1 MNSSEFEEKRDS
13 EEGKSIPSP
22 GLVSRLMQYVVQSSP
37 IKLGTPQTSG
47 SHIISSPMILDNEIT
62 SRNRRLK
69 NYLCQSKSNDKFY
82 TPATSSTEA
91 FISQEINLCENT
103 MSQEINS
110 TTVSLENT
118 SAEDLYKLNQVL
130 ELTDICEQLPFE
142 SKTSVLRS
150 NSIEGAVKI
159 ELLQE
164 EVASLHSKLARAN
177 AESQEFKALI
187 EEYEQTMTLIIG
199 KTTIFIDRC
208 QEAA

>member
-1 MNSSEFEEKRDS
+1 MNSDEFEGKRDS
-13 EEGKSIPSP
+13 EEAKSIPSP
-22 GLVSRLMQYVVQSSP
+22 GLVSRLVQYVVQSSP
-37 IKLGTPQTSG
+37 IKLGTPQASG
-47 SHIISSPMILDNEIT
+47 SRIISSPMILDDEIT

-69 NYLCQSKSNDKFY
+69 NYLCQSKSTDKFY

-91 FISQEINLCENT
+91 FTSQEIDLCENT
-103 MSQEINS
+103 MSQEINN
-110 TTVSLENT
+110 TAVSLEST
-118 SAEDLYKLNQVL
+118 SAEELHKLNQVL

-142 SKTSVLRS
+142 SKASVLRS

-164 EVASLHSKLARAN
+164 EVTSLHSKLARAN
-177 AESQEFKALI
+177 AESQELKALI

-199 KTTIFIDRC
+199 RSIVFIDRC